1 MNNLGIPLRLLEIQ
15 TIFRPVQILS
25 IVSSAA
31 FRLFPHFGQF
41 SHIHTMSNMQWRLGD
56 LLQNPGIVFLCN
68 SLHFSI
74 PLYQCDH
81 TGHHGLKFNL
91 NIILSHIL
99 STFSCSKWKYK
110 SIFCPEPLIFL
121 FIFFFWMRWH
131 IPLTTNWEGHCFII
145 NATLE

>member
-25 IVSSAA
+25 IVSSAP

-41 SHIHTMSNMQWRLGD
+41 SHIHTMSNMQKTWG
-56 LLQNPGIVFLCN
+56 LLANPGIVFLCN

-74 PLYQCDH
+74 CSANVATLTTVDWSSIFWNVILPY
-81 TGHHGLKFNL
+81 
-91 NIILSHIL
+91 ILS
-99 STFSCSKWKYK
+99 SFSCSRWKYK

-121 FIFFFWMRWH
+121 LVLSECHKIFHWLQ
-131 IPLTTNWEGHCFII
+131 IQKGIVL
-145 NATLE
+145 L